1 MKVNSGQWI
10 RARHGGK
17 GGLSLGGFGGSLLGV
32 KRKLAWLA
40 VCVTRQR
47 KILKR
52 WVGAEEDDYLA
63 FSTYNKKKLK
73 KWGIDRKNKRGVID
87 LFSWGCDKILR
98 NTAVIFSHCLAVYY
112 GSLLVG

>member
-1 MKVNSGQWI
+1 M
-10 RARHGGK
+10 
-17 GGLSLGGFGGSLLGV
+17 GV

-63 FSTYNKKKLK
+63 FSIYNKKKLK
-73 KWGIDRKNKRGVID
+73 KWGIIGRKNKKRRD
-87 LFSWGCDKILR
+87 RPF
-98 NTAVIFSHCLAVYY
+98 
-112 GSLLVG
+112 LLGMR

>member
-17 GGLSLGGFGGSLLGV
+17 GGLSLGGFGGSVLGV

-52 WVGAEEDDYLA
+52 WVGAEEDDYLV
-63 FSTYNKKKLK
+63 FSIYNKKKLK
-73 KWGIDRKNKRGVID
+73 KWVID
-87 LFSWGCDKILR
+87 GKKQKRRDRPFLSGMR
-98 NTAVIFSHCLAVYY
+98 
-112 GSLLVG
+112 